1 MHYPCTYCLYSIYPL
16 FCLCMFWLYSIYPL
30 HYLCIYCLYSI
41 YPLYYLCIYCL
52 YSIYPLH
59 YLCIYC
65 LYSIYPLYY
74 LCIYC
79 FDIEQGQ
86 FRSLQIKWRKVV
98 ERYVIL
104 VQTLCLSITLYVSL
118 IHLPVSILFL
128 SRLPSLSSL
137 SYNSLFQHS
146 LFPSASLIVSLF
158 FSITNFPF
166 LFFT

>member
-1 MHYPCTYCLYSIYPL
+1 MRYPCTYCLYSIYPL
-16 FCLCMFWLYSIYPL
+16 YCLCMFW
-30 HYLCIYCLYSI
+30 
-41 YPLYYLCIYCL
+41 L

-128 SRLPSLSSL
+128 SRLPSLSSI
-137 SYNSLFQHS
+137 SYNSPFQHS

-158 FSITNFPF
+158 FLYHHFPF
-166 LFFT
+166 SFLPLDNTSS